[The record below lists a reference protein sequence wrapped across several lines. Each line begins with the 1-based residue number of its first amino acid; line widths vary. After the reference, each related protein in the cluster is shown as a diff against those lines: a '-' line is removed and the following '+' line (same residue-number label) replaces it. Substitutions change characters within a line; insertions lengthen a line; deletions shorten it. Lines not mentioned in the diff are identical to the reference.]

1 MKLMKLL
8 FRWWLVL
15 AVLTSCSSA
24 PPAPVI
30 DRSVAPAT
38 ALEADGR
45 YRVRSGDTL
54 YAIAFRFG
62 LDHRDLA
69 HWNGIPAP
77 YVIHP
82 DQVLRLTRPAT
93 TVARTDRPKPA
104 EFVEPRPTPAAPP
117 RPGPDASAATKAPD
131 RSSEPA
137 APSTDPEPD
146 VAAARQGPLTWQWPV
161 RGRLLRGFVANNPAR
176 NGLDI
181 GGREG
186 QEIQAAAPGY
196 VVYSGSGLIGYGEL
210 IIIKHNERLLSAYA
224 HNRTRLVEEGVTVE
238 GGQKIAEMGRND
250 RNEVLLHFEIRTDGR
265 PVNPM
270 QYLPRP

>member
-1 MKLMKLL
+1 MKLL
-8 FRWWLVL
+8 LRWWLVL

-24 PPAPVI
+24 PPAPVY
-30 DRSVAPAT
+30 DRSVAPAG

-45 YRVRSGDTL
+45 YRVRRGDTL

-69 HWNGIPAP
+69 RWNGIPAP
-77 YVIHP
+77 FLIHP
-82 DQVLRLTRPAT
+82 EQVLRLAPPAT
-93 TVARTDRPKPA
+93 AVARTDRPKPA
-104 EFVEPRPTPAAPP
+104 ESVESRPAPAAPS
-117 RPGPDASAATKAPD
+117 RPGPDVSAPTKTPD
-131 RSSEPA
+131 RPSPA
-137 APSTDPEPD
+137 AAPPTDPEPV

-186 QEIQAAAPGY
+186 QEILAAASGY

-210 IIIKHNERLLSAYA
+210 IIIKHSERLLSAYA
-224 HNRTRLVEEGVTVE
+224 HNRTRLVEEGATVE

-270 QYLPRP
+270 QYLPSP